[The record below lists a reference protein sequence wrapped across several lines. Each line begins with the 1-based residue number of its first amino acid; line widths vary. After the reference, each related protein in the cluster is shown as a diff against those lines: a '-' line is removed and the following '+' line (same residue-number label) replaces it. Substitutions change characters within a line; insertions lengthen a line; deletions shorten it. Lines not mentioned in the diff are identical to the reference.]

1 VLPCLR
7 AASGAPQDTSFLF
20 RSLILLLR
28 TMAITRTPLGAAVVL
43 LLNALGA
50 EVLRA
55 ASMVIGFTDNHKHQR
70 NGRWG
75 RMAQCAR
82 V

>member
-1 VLPCLR
+1 
-7 AASGAPQDTSFLF
+7 
-20 RSLILLLR
+20 
-28 TMAITRTPLGAAVVL
+28 MAITRTPLGAAVAL

-55 ASMVIGFTDNHKHQR
+55 ASMVIGFTDNHKHQK

-75 RMAQCAR
+75 GIAQCAR
-82 V
+82 L